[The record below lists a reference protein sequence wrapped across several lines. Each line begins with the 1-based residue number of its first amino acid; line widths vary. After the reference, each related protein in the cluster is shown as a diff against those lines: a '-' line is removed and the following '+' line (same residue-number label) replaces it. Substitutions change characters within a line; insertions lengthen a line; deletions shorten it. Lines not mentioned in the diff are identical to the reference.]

1 MSTRTDRAVDVLVGA
16 VVASTALYGS
26 TIVGEHAPLILGWF
40 AEDVRGPL
48 LVIAIAVALRV
59 GRALRQQRPPVE
71 VVLCAVR
78 MLAGAY
84 AGWIATLFLVIASLA

>member
-1 MSTRTDRAVDVLVGA
+1 MSARTERVADVLVGA
-16 VVASTALYGS
+16 VVASTALYGP
-26 TIVGEHAPLILGWF
+26 ILLGEHAPLVLGWF

-59 GRALRQQRPPVE
+59 GRALGQRRPPVE

-84 AGWIATLFLVIASLA
+84 AGWIATLFLVFAWLA